1 MNFHLSLRHRLSIA
15 LVALLIPLTSAYA
28 FSDSE
33 ARKAILELR
42 QRVEAQRQ
50 VMDQQANSIL
60 DLSSQ
65 IQELRSE
72 IAVLRGRL
80 EKIERT
86 ATQIA
91 SQTAPREMTVDGKT
105 FTATPQEIA
114 DYEVGLERLRAG
126 DYAAAVNVF
135 QSFIMRW
142 SNSGYKDSAY
152 FWLGNAQYG
161 NKQYREAIQSFSMLT
176 DSSPGH
182 ARTPDA
188 MLSVANCY
196 LALNNTSSM
205 RATLERILKDYP
217 DSEAATQA
225 RSRLGRM

>member
-1 MNFHLSLRHRLSIA
+1 MNLNVSLRLRLG
-15 LVALLIPLTSAYA
+15 VALAALMLPLASAYA

-50 VMDQQANSIL
+50 IMDQQANSIL

-72 IAVLRGRL
+72 VAVLRGRV
-80 EKIERT
+80 EEIERT
-86 ATQIA
+86 ANMIA

-114 DYEVGLERLRAG
+114 DYEAGLERLRAA
-126 DYAAAVNVF
+126 DYAGAVTVF
-135 QSFIMRW
+135 QNFMTRW
-142 SNSGYKDSAY
+142 PDSGYKESVY

-161 NKQYREAIQSFSMLT
+161 NKQYRDAIKSFSTLI

-182 ARTPDA
+182 MRAPDA
-188 MLSVANCY
+188 MLSIANCY
-196 LALNNTSSM
+196 LGLNNTSSM
-205 RATLERILKDYP
+205 RATLERVLKEYP
-217 DSEAATQA
+217 QSEAAVQA
-225 RSRLGRM
+225 RSRLGQI